1 MPYKKNE
8 WGDIPHETYVR
19 DKDVMGRWIV
29 CNICNIKIRCRSQFC
44 FPEWVSHCSGV
55 RHSKIANCEI
65 LKKNPRIDTFFKKR
79 EATEMTVPV
88 DASDKKKDSN
98 GKRKKCNSCT
108 GFYYGQNTDLLP
120 LYDKY
125 KKRKVSMIPWT
136 LPAGLENGQ
145 FTPLSVLGNR

>member
-29 CNICNIKIRCRSQFC
+29 CDICNIKIRCRSQFC

-79 EATEMTVPV
+79 EATEMTAPV
-88 DASDKKKDSN
+88 DASDKKKIPRENEKIGILAQDFIMD
-98 GKRKKCNSCT
+98 KIQICFHCIT
-108 GFYYGQNTDLLP
+108 NT
-120 LYDKY
+120 
-125 KKRKVSMIPWT
+125 KKRKV
-136 LPAGLENGQ
+136 
-145 FTPLSVLGNR
+145 